1 MDLSKTSAAK
11 RSAREQI
18 AVNADNDTL
27 GGRLSRAREA
37 AGLAPAEFA
46 NALGVRKQTLAAWET
61 DRSEPRANRL
71 IRMAIMLNV
80 NPAWLIQGIGPDP
93 SEDEAPA
100 SIARIRKQMRRL
112 VDLQGQMKLAIAG
125 MAENLARAEKEL
137 R

>member
-1 MDLSKTSAAK
+1 ML
-11 RSAREQI
+11 
-18 AVNADNDTL
+18 
-27 GGRLSRAREA
+27 
-37 AGLAPAEFA
+37 AEFA

-93 SEDEAPA
+93 SADEAPA
-100 SIARIRKQMRRL
+100 PIAKMRKQMRRL